1 MIWPSKILYFE
12 LVVQNALRIIHSFND
27 QITSLFGLSFLGGLL
42 SGSYFALGGRLPL
55 SSVSLHAGEARHRLG
70 KWDHVLFRIKAT
82 SDGDLIKLL
91 HSVAHLLVVVDSEV
105 HVRVCLHAILV
116 DKDASVRNLLL
127 LL

>member
-12 LVVQNALRIIHSFND
+12 LVVQNALRIIHSFDD

-70 KWDHVLFRIKAT
+70 KWDHVLVGIKA
-82 SDGDLIKLL
+82 SGDFNLIK
-91 HSVAHLLVVVDSEV
+91 HLLRDVAYFLVEVVLDTKV
-105 HVRVCLHAILV
+105 HVRICLHAIL
-116 DKDASVRNLLL
+116 LL
-127 LL
+127 